1 MEWRHGRV
9 HMLPVWQ
16 EKPDRAAYGAQG
28 FGQWINTVLTGGL
41 VASLAFEEI
50 YSLKEN
56 AVLGMC
62 NLVMFSSSEIFE
74 EPGLL

>member
-1 MEWRHGRV
+1 MEWRRGRV
-9 HMLPVWQ
+9 HMLPVRQ

-28 FGQWINTVLTGGL
+28 FGQWINMVFTGGL
-41 VASLAFEEI
+41 VVSLAFEEI

-62 NLVMFSSSEIFE
+62 NLVMFSS
-74 EPGLL
+74 